1 MKIICDERETPLYNK
16 LLELNTPPNPL
27 LTIEKKVLH
36 LGDVVFEGNNGDH
49 VLLFERKTFSDL
61 LASIRDGRYDEQSY
75 RLIHCGEYHPHN
87 IIYLIEGAMS
97 TVRSHNEQ
105 NLIYSAIVSLN
116 QFKGFSVMRTNSVTE
131 TSQFVM
137 QSAIKMHK
145 DFEKGKVQKYIA
157 SKPTAETPTDDG
169 EQQQLVAET
178 PVVSEQDY
186 CSVVRK
192 VKKDNVTP
200 QNIGEIVLC
209 QIPGIS
215 SSNAIALMKNYG
227 SFKMFY
233 ETIKEKPEL
242 LEGLTIET
250 NGKQR
255 KISKTIINNIKTYL
269 F

>member
-1 MKIICDERETPLYNK
+1 MKIICDERETALYNK
-16 LLELNTPPNPL
+16 LLEINTPPNPL

-36 LGDVVFEGNNGDH
+36 LGDIVFEGNNGDH

-87 IIYLIEGAMS
+87 IVYLIEGAMS
-97 TVRSHNEQ
+97 TVRSANEQ
-105 NLIYSAIVSLN
+105 NLIYSAITSLN
-116 QFKGFSVMRTNSVTE
+116 QFKGFSVMRTNSVGE
-131 TSQFVM
+131 SALYIM

-145 DFEKGKVQKYIA
+145 DIEKGKCQKYTAI
-157 SKPTAETPTDDG
+157 KPKVETEI
-169 EQQQLVAET
+169 EQQDTQIVVET
-178 PVVSEQDY
+178 PVVTEQDY

-227 SFKMFY
+227 SFKIFY